1 MAESVGFEPTVPL
14 RAHTISSRAQSSTLA
29 TLRSEPTGEGSPA
42 VRSWRCHKYVAERV
56 GFEPTMEL
64 PPYRFSRPAHSSALP
79 SLRDAYGK
87 IIAQRLSR
95 DFRHKPAAGS

>member
-1 MAESVGFEPTVPL
+1 MGFEPTVPL

-64 PPYRFSRPAHSSALP
+64 PPYRFSKTGAFVRSAISPGRLRENYSTETIEGLP
-79 SLRDAYGK
+79 
-87 IIAQRLSR
+87 
-95 DFRHKPAAGS
+95 P